1 MQRIGLFGGT
11 FDPPHLGHL
20 IAAERV
26 AEVLSLE
33 RIVFIPAYHPP
44 HKSEAGVSSADDR
57 LAMIQLAIQDEPR
70 FEVSGIE
77 YERRGTSYTID
88 TVRTIHDGE
97 RKLFLLLGAD
107 QLRAFT
113 SWKDYQRIASLTTL
127 VVLARHPDA
136 AQCEDDTIDRDV
148 IRLTLPIIEI
158 SSSEIRDRVRA
169 DRSIRYLVPE
179 RVRAYIDAHHLYRS
193 EA

>member
-26 AEVLSLE
+26 AESLSLE
-33 RIVFIPAYHPP
+33 RTVFIPTYQSP
-44 HKSEAGVSSADDR
+44 HKSGLGVSSPDHR

-77 YERRGTSYTID
+77 YERRGTSYTVD

-97 RKLFLLLGAD
+97 RALYLMLGAD

-113 SWKDYQRIASLTTL
+113 TWKEYQRIASLTTL
-127 VVLARHPDA
+127 VVLARHPSDA
-136 AQCEDDTIDRDV
+136 HCGDEAIDSAVLRP
-148 IRLTLPIIEI
+148 TLPIVEL
-158 SSSEIRDRVRA
+158 SSSEIRERVRM

-179 RVRAYIDAHHLYRS
+179 RVREYIEEHQLYRDRP
-193 EA
+193 